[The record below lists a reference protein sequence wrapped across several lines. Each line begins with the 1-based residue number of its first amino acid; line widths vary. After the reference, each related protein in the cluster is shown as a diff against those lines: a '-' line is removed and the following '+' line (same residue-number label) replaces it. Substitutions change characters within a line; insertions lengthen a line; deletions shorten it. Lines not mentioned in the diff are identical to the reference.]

1 MKPYAMMSIEELEE
15 QLYLL
20 NARKDRS
27 SNDEE
32 IEELDEKI
40 NEIEDMIEQSMNLYN
55 Y

>member
-1 MKPYAMMSIEELEE
+1 MSIEELEE
-15 QLYLL
+15 RIYFL

-27 SNDEE
+27 SDEEE

-40 NEIEDMIEQSMNLYN
+40 SEIEDMIEQSMNLNN